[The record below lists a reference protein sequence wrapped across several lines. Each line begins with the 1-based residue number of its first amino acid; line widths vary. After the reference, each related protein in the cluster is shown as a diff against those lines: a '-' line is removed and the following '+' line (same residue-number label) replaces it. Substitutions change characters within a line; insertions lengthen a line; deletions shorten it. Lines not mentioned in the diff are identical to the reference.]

1 MTSRSSDLLAALPL
15 PLDST
20 QPLEEWVSAR
30 WPEMSPQKRRLLEE
44 RYQSLWSVLDETTR
58 AQMSPSQ
65 VKEQKTA
72 KSRNLGIR
80 EQTHPPH
87 DLTHVDLLT
96 GAEFEKFVGK
106 VFERKGYTVEYHG
119 GPTEAGGDLVCWEGS
134 TERVH
139 AILVQVKRERS
150 LTGTQAIGQ
159 IIRKEN
165 WFRHRYPNAT
175 YEKWVI
181 TSSHFSRQARKEAE
195 DGRIILM
202 DRDVL
207 EDWLA
212 EEK

>member
-1 MTSRSSDLLAALPL
+1 
-15 PLDST
+15 
-20 QPLEEWVSAR
+20 
-30 WPEMSPQKRRLLEE
+30 
-44 RYQSLWSVLDETTR
+44 
-58 AQMSPSQ
+58 
-65 VKEQKTA
+65 
-72 KSRNLGIR
+72 
-80 EQTHPPH
+80 
-87 DLTHVDLLT
+87 
-96 GAEFEKFVGK
+96 
-106 VFERKGYTVEYHG
+106 
-119 GPTEAGGDLVCWEGS
+119 
-134 TERVH
+134 VH

-181 TSSHFSRQARKEAE
+181 TSSHFSRQARKEGE

-207 EDWLA
+207 KDWLA